1 MKVTA
6 KKLKS
11 LSIIFVALSV
21 FALAACGGNSN
32 NGSNGDGAEIT
43 LDFSHF
49 YPPSH
54 FMDDVVTEFVE
65 KVEEE
70 TDGRIKISS
79 YSGASLAEPD
89 EHFDAA
95 ATGSVDIALSVHGYT
110 PGEFP
115 LSPVVELPFMSKTSM
130 EGSTKLWQLYNEFD
144 EFKDEYAGTVP
155 LWLYTADPGHLHTVS
170 KPVKSLEDLKGM
182 RIRSPSPEASEW
194 LEALGATP
202 VSMPMNE
209 TYEALERGVVDGTIG
224 SWEAVVAWGLDEVIN
239 YSTVGNFYNT
249 TKYVVM
255 NEDVWNSLSEEDQ
268 EIIREISEEM
278 VTRSAEMFDEW
289 TQIGIESADEK
300 GVEVYELS
308 EAELEEWKEYIMPTV
323 ENWIKKVE
331 EKGLPGQEVYDRAI
345 ELSE

>member
-21 FALAACGGNSN
+21 FTLAACGGNSN
-32 NGSNGDGAEIT
+32 NESNGDGAEIT

-70 TDGRIKISS
+70 TDGRIKITS

-144 EFKDEYAGTVP
+144 E
-155 LWLYTADPGHLHTVS
+155 
-170 KPVKSLEDLKGM
+170 
-182 RIRSPSPEASEW
+182 
-194 LEALGATP
+194 
-202 VSMPMNE
+202 
-209 TYEALERGVVDGTIG
+209 
-224 SWEAVVAWGLDEVIN
+224 
-239 YSTVGNFYNT
+239 
-249 TKYVVM
+249 
-255 NEDVWNSLSEEDQ
+255 
-268 EIIREISEEM
+268 
-278 VTRSAEMFDEW
+278 
-289 TQIGIESADEK
+289 
-300 GVEVYELS
+300 
-308 EAELEEWKEYIMPTV
+308 
-323 ENWIKKVE
+323 
-331 EKGLPGQEVYDRAI
+331 
-345 ELSE
+345 